1 MSDECASSTMI
12 IISQIVLNEIQ
23 EEQEQARHPPM
34 LLFEVDAIKLKNVSW
49 MEREPKNW
57 KSILLGLI

>member
-1 MSDECASSTMI
+1 MI